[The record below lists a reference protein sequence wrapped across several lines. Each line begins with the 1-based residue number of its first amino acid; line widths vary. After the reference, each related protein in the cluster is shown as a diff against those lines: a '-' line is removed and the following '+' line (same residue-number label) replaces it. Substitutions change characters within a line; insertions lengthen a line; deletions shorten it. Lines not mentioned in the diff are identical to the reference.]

1 MEVPVQALPRVLCS
15 SDAIPASAISSTR
28 TRGHGG
34 VGLLG
39 CGTVGSGVARRLLAS
54 HPGLVKAIAVR
65 DPRKPRDVA
74 WHDFAD
80 DAFEVVD
87 DPDVRVV
94 VECIGGLGLARELIL
109 RAIARGKDV
118 VTANKDLIATE
129 GPWLAAFAARTG
141 ASLRYEAAVG
151 GAIPIVRALAGSLA
165 DEDVLEIGGVLNGT
179 TNFVLDAMES
189 GAEYAEAL
197 AEAQRLGFAEQD
209 PRSDVDG
216 HDAAHKLAILA
227 GLAFRRPAVSP
238 GFARRGIGGIS
249 REDVRAGAERGL
261 RLKLVAV
268 ARRVVLRQAQDDTV
282 ARRDVIARGDIVAQ
296 DDIGAQHETVAQD
309 DIGAQHD
316 VVVIEAGVTPAFV
329 PEDHPFARARGAENV
344 VRVLGRGCGPLVFSG
359 FGAGG
364 DATASAVVADV
375 FAALDARGR
384 VPAHDGED
392 LVSRPL
398 RAPLLVR
405 FAEGSVVTSD
415 AVPLDQLEAAAGGFD
430 GREVRSVIPVWRDAA

>member
-1 MEVPVQALPRVLCS
+1 
-15 SDAIPASAISSTR
+15 
-28 TRGHGG
+28 
-34 VGLLG
+34 
-39 CGTVGSGVARRLLAS
+39 GVARLLDEQGERIAKRAGRRLDLKWA
-54 HPGLVKAIAVR
+54 LVR
-65 DPRKPRDVA
+65 DLEKPRRVPC
-74 WHDFAD
+74 
-80 DAFEVVD
+80 ETRVVTDPRPILD
-87 DPDVRVV
+87 DPEVAVV
-94 VECIGGLGLARELIL
+94 VETMGGIEPALGIVLDALA
-109 RAIARGKDV
+109 AGKDV

-179 TNFVLDAMES
+179 TNFVLDAMEA
-189 GAEYAEAL
+189 GAEYADAL

-227 GLAFRRPAVSP
+227 GLAFKRPAVSP

-268 ARRVVLRQAQDDTV
+268 ARRRSHRHV
-282 ARRDVIARGDIVAQ
+282 
-296 DDIGAQHETVAQD
+296 
-309 DIGAQHD
+309 D
-316 VVVIEAGVTPAFV
+316 VVEAGVTPAFV
-329 PEDHPFARARGAENV
+329 AEDHPFARPRGAENV

-375 FAALDARGR
+375 LAALDARER
-384 VPAHDGED
+384 ALPAHQGED
-392 LVSRPL
+392 LVAKPL
-398 RAPLLVR
+398 RAPVLVR
-405 FAEGSVVTSD
+405 FARGSVVTSD
-415 AVPLDQLEAAAGGFD
+415 AVPLDALEAAADGFAAQ
-430 GREVRSVIPVWRDAA
+430 GEVRSVIPVWRDAA

>member
-1 MEVPVQALPRVLCS
+1 MEAVMPALPRVLCS
-15 SDAIPASAISSTR
+15 SDAISPTATASATTR
-28 TRGHGG
+28 AHGG

-39 CGTVGSGVARRLLAS
+39 CGTVGSGVARRLIAS
-54 HPGLVKAIAVR
+54 RPGLIRAIAVR
-65 DPRKPRDVA
+65 DPRKPRDVR
-74 WHDFAD
+74 WDDFVD
-80 DAFEVVD
+80 DAFDVVD
-87 DPDVRVV
+87 DPSVRVV

-179 TNFVLDAMES
+179 TNFVLDAMEA
-189 GAEYAEAL
+189 GAEYADAL

-227 GLAFRRPAVSP
+227 GLAFKRPAVSA
-238 GFARRGIGGIS
+238 GFARRGIGGIT

-268 ARRVVLRQAQDDTV
+268 ARRRTLRQAQ
-282 ARRDVIARGDIVAQ
+282 GDIGVMHGRDIEAAHDSALVALR
-296 DDIGAQHETVAQD
+296 DADIV
-309 DIGAQHD
+309 
-316 VVVIEAGVTPAFV
+316 EAGVTPAFV
-329 PEDHPFARARGAENV
+329 PEDHPFARPRGAENV

-375 FAALDARGR
+375 LAALDARER
-384 VPAHDGED
+384 AMPAHQGED
-392 LVSRPL
+392 LVAKPL
-398 RAPLLVR
+398 RVPVLVR
-405 FAEGSVVTSD
+405 FTRGSVVTSD
-415 AVPLDQLEAAAGGFD
+415 ALSLDAVEAAAGGF
-430 GREVRSVIPVWRDAA
+430 GAQGEVRSVIPVWRDAA

>member
-1 MEVPVQALPRVLCS
+1 VQTLPRVLCS
-15 SDAIPASAISSTR
+15 SDAMPSPVTAATR
-28 TRGHGG
+28 TRGLGH

-39 CGTVGSGVARRLLAS
+39 CGTVGSGVARRLIGS
-54 HPGLVKAIAVR
+54 HPGLIKAIAVR

-74 WHDFAD
+74 WDDFGGD
-80 DAFEVVD
+80 PFDVVD
-87 DPDVRVV
+87 DPQVRVV
-94 VECIGGLGLARELIL
+94 VECIGGLGLARELVL

-141 ASLRYEAAVG
+141 ASLRYEGAVG

-189 GAEYAEAL
+189 GADYAEAL
-197 AEAQRLGFAEQD
+197 AEAQRLGFAEHD

-227 GLAFRRPAVSP
+227 GLAFRRPSVSP
-238 GFARRGIGGIS
+238 ALARRGIGGIS

-268 ARRVVLRQAQDDTV
+268 ARRVAQDDT
-282 ARRDVIARGDIVAQ
+282 D
-296 DDIGAQHETVAQD
+296 
-309 DIGAQHD
+309 
-316 VVVIEAGVTPAFV
+316 VIEAGVTPAFV
-329 PEDHPFARARGAENV
+329 PDAHPFARPRGAENV
-344 VRVLGRGCGPLVFSG
+344 VRVLGRGCGPLVFAG

-375 FAALDARGR
+375 LAALGAREC

-392 LVSRPL
+392 LVARPL
-398 RAPLLVR
+398 CAPVLVR
-405 FAEGSVVTSD
+405 FAGGSVMTSD
-415 AVPLDQLEAAAGGFD
+415 PVPLDRLEAAACAFRERG
-430 GREVRSVIPVWRDAA
+430 EVRSVIPVWRDAA

>member
-1 MEVPVQALPRVLCS
+1 VHTLPRVLCS
-15 SDAIPASAISSTR
+15 SDAAAPHATATTAPR
-28 TRGHGG
+28 ARG

-39 CGTVGSGVARRLLAS
+39 CGTVGSGVARRLIAS
-54 HPGLVKAIAVR
+54 HPGLIRGIAVR

-74 WHDFAD
+74 WRDFAG

-87 DPDVRVV
+87 DPSVRVV
-94 VECIGGLGLARELIL
+94 VECIGGLGLARELVL

-165 DEDVLEIGGVLNGT
+165 GEDVFEIGGVLNGT

-227 GLAFRRPAVSP
+227 GLAFKRPAVSA
-238 GFARRGIGGIS
+238 GLARRGIGGIS
-249 REDVRAGAERGL
+249 RDDVRAGAERGL

-268 ARRVVLRQAQDDTV
+268 ARRS
-282 ARRDVIARGDIVAQ
+282 G
-296 DDIGAQHETVAQD
+296 GAV
-309 DIGAQHD
+309 
-316 VVVIEAGVTPAFV
+316 EAGVTPAFV
-329 PEDHPFARARGAENV
+329 PESHPFARPRGAENV
-344 VRVLGRGCGPLVFSG
+344 VRVVGRGCGPLVFSG

-364 DATASAVVADV
+364 DATASAIVADV
-375 FAALDARGR
+375 LAALDARERGLT
-384 VPAHDGED
+384 AHDGED
-392 LVSRPL
+392 LVAAPL
-398 RAPLLVR
+398 RAPVLVR
-405 FAEGSVVTSD
+405 FAGGSVVTSD
-415 AVPLDQLEAAAGGFD
+415 AVPLDALEALAGGF
-430 GREVRSVIPVWRDAA
+430 GAPGEVRSVIPVWRDAA

>member
-1 MEVPVQALPRVLCS
+1 VQTLPRVLCS
-15 SDAIPASAISSTR
+15 SEAISSTATSLTTAR
-28 TRGHGG
+28 AQG

-54 HPGLVKAIAVR
+54 HPGLIRGIAVR
-65 DPRKPRDVA
+65 DPHKPRDVR
-74 WHDFAD
+74 WDDFSS
-80 DAFEVVD
+80 DAFDVVD
-87 DPDVRVV
+87 DPSVRVV

-141 ASLRYEAAVG
+141 ATLRYEAAVG

-165 DEDVLEIGGVLNGT
+165 GEDVLEIGGVLNGT
-179 TNFVLDAMES
+179 TNFMLDAMDA
-189 GAEYAEAL
+189 GAEYGEAL

-227 GLAFRRPAVSP
+227 GLAFHRPAVSP
-238 GFARRGIGGIS
+238 ALARRGIGGIS

-268 ARRVVLRQAQDDTV
+268 ARKTRALRQAQGDT
-282 ARRDVIARGDIVAQ
+282 
-296 DDIGAQHETVAQD
+296 GAQGDTSAQGD
-309 DIGAQHD
+309 VGAQGY
-316 VVVIEAGVTPAFV
+316 VEVIEAGVTPAYV
-329 PEDHPFARARGAENV
+329 PEDHPFARPRGAENV
-344 VRVLGRGCGPLVFSG
+344 VRVLGRGCGSLVFSG
-359 FGAGG
+359 AGAGG

-375 FAALDARGR
+375 LAALDARERGL
-384 VPAHDGED
+384 VAHEGAE
-392 LVSRPL
+392 LVAKAL
-398 RAPLLVR
+398 RAPVLIR
-405 FAEGSVVTSD
+405 FAGGSVVTTD
-415 AVPLDQLEAAAGGFD
+415 PIPLDDLEVAAGGH
-430 GREVRSVIPVWRDAA
+430 GWRGEVRSVIPVWRDAA

>member
-1 MEVPVQALPRVLCS
+1 MARAFFMLPMLSMEVPVQTLPRVLCS
-15 SDAIPASAISSTR
+15 SEAISSTATSLTTAR
-28 TRGHGG
+28 AQG

-54 HPGLVKAIAVR
+54 HPGLIRGIAVR
-65 DPRKPRDVA
+65 DPHKPRDVR
-74 WHDFAD
+74 WNDFSS
-80 DAFEVVD
+80 DAFDVVD
-87 DPDVRVV
+87 DPSVRVV

-151 GAIPIVRALAGSLA
+151 GAIPIVRALGGSLA
-165 DEDVLEIGGVLNGT
+165 GEDVFEIGGVLNGT

-189 GAEYAEAL
+189 GAEYADAL

-227 GLAFRRPAVSP
+227 GLAFRRPSVSP
-238 GFARRGIGGIS
+238 SLARRGIGGIS
-249 REDVRAGAERGL
+249 RDDVRAGAERGL

-268 ARRVVLRQAQDDTV
+268 ARKDVLRQAQDDIGV
-282 ARRDVIARGDIVAQ
+282 QRSVIQ
-296 DDIGAQHETVAQD
+296 
-309 DIGAQHD
+309 
-316 VVVIEAGVTPAFV
+316 AGVTPAFV

-344 VRVLGRGCGPLVFSG
+344 VRVVGRGCGTLVFSG
-359 FGAGG
+359 AGAGG
-364 DATASAVVADV
+364 DATASSVVADV
-375 FAALDARGR
+375 LAALEARERG
-384 VPAHDGED
+384 VQSHEGED
-392 LVSRPL
+392 LVSAPL
-398 RAPLLVR
+398 RAPMLVR
-405 FAEGSVVTSD
+405 FSSGSVVTSD
-415 AVPLDQLEAAAGGFD
+415 AVSLDALEAAAGGFG
-430 GREVRSVIPVWRDAA
+430 GRGEVQSVIPVWRDAA

>member
-1 MEVPVQALPRVLCS
+1 VLSVPRVLCS
-15 SDAIPASAISSTR
+15 SDATSSPAASPTTTR
-28 TRGHGG
+28 ARG

-54 HPGLVKAIAVR
+54 HPGLIRGIAVR
-65 DPRKPRDVA
+65 DPRKPRNLA
-74 WHDFAD
+74 WDSFVD
-80 DAFEVVD
+80 DAFDVVD
-87 DPDVRVV
+87 DPNVRVV
-94 VECIGGLGLARELIL
+94 VECIGGLGLARELVL

-118 VTANKDLIATE
+118 VTANKDLVATE

-151 GAIPIVRALAGSLA
+151 GAIPIVRALGGSLA

-189 GAEYAEAL
+189 GAEYGEAL
-197 AEAQRLGFAEQD
+197 AEAQRLGFAESD

-227 GLAFRRPAVSP
+227 GLAFRQPAVSTA
-238 GFARRGIGGIS
+238 FARRGIGAIS

-268 ARRVVLRQAQDDTV
+268 ARRA
-282 ARRDVIARGDIVAQ
+282 G
-296 DDIGAQHETVAQD
+296 
-309 DIGAQHD
+309 D
-316 VVVIEAGVTPAFV
+316 VVEAGVTPAYV

-359 FGAGG
+359 AGAGG

-375 FAALDARGR
+375 LAALDARER
-384 VPAHDGED
+384 VAVHSGED
-392 LVSRPL
+392 LVARPL
-398 RAPLLVR
+398 HAPLLVR
-405 FAEGSVVTSD
+405 FAQGSVVTSD
-415 AVPLDQLEAAAGGFD
+415 AVALDALEAAVCGLRARG
-430 GREVRSVIPVWRDAA
+430 EVRSAIPVWRDAA

>member
-1 MEVPVQALPRVLCS
+1 MHTLPRVLCS
-15 SDAIPASAISSTR
+15 SDAAAPHATATTAPR
-28 TRGHGG
+28 ARG

-54 HPGLVKAIAVR
+54 HPGLIRGIAVR

-74 WHDFAD
+74 WRDFAG

-87 DPDVRVV
+87 DPSVRVV
-94 VECIGGLGLARELIL
+94 VECIGGLGLARELVL

-165 DEDVLEIGGVLNGT
+165 GEDVIEIGGVLNGT

-227 GLAFRRPAVSP
+227 GLAFKRPAVSA
-238 GFARRGIGGIS
+238 GLARRGIGGIS
-249 REDVRAGAERGL
+249 RDDVRAGAERGL

-268 ARRVVLRQAQDDTV
+268 ARRRTLRQAH
-282 ARRDVIARGDIVAQ
+282 GDIEVGHEG
-296 DDIGAQHETVAQD
+296 DID
-309 DIGAQHD
+309 
-316 VVVIEAGVTPAFV
+316 VIEAGVTPAFV
-329 PEDHPFARARGAENV
+329 PEEHPFARPRGAENV

-375 FAALDARGR
+375 LAALDARERGL
-384 VPAHDGED
+384 PAHDGED
-392 LVSRPL
+392 LVARPL
-398 RAPLLVR
+398 RAPVLVR
-405 FAEGSVVTSD
+405 FAGGSVVTSD
-415 AVPLDQLEAAAGGFD
+415 AVPLDALEALAGEFVAPG
-430 GREVRSVIPVWRDAA
+430 EVRSVIPVWRDAA

>member
-1 MEVPVQALPRVLCS
+1 MEVPVQTLPRVLCS
-15 SDAIPASAISSTR
+15 SEAISSTATSLTTER
-28 TRGHGG
+28 AQG

-54 HPGLVKAIAVR
+54 HPGLIRGIAVR
-65 DPRKPRDVA
+65 DPHKPREVRWD
-74 WHDFAD
+74 DFSS
-80 DAFEVVD
+80 DAFDVVD
-87 DPDVRVV
+87 DPSVRVV

-151 GAIPIVRALAGSLA
+151 GAIPIVRALGGSLA
-165 DEDVLEIGGVLNGT
+165 GEDVFEIGGVLNGT

-227 GLAFRRPAVSP
+227 GLAFRRPSVSP
-238 GFARRGIGGIS
+238 SLARRGIGGLS
-249 REDVRAGAERGL
+249 RDDVRAGAERGL

-268 ARRVVLRQAQDDTV
+268 ARKDG
-282 ARRDVIARGDIVAQ
+282 DVIQ
-296 DDIGAQHETVAQD
+296 
-309 DIGAQHD
+309 
-316 VVVIEAGVTPAFV
+316 AGVTPAFV
-329 PEDHPFARARGAENV
+329 PEDHPFARPRGAENV
-344 VRVLGRGCGPLVFSG
+344 VRVVGRGCGTLVFSG
-359 FGAGG
+359 AGAGG
-364 DATASAVVADV
+364 DATASSIVADV
-375 FAALDARGR
+375 LAALEARERG
-384 VPAHDGED
+384 VQSHEGAD
-392 LVSRPL
+392 LVSAPL
-398 RAPLLVR
+398 RAPVLVR
-405 FAEGSVVTSD
+405 FASGSVVTSD
-415 AVPLDQLEAAAGGFD
+415 AVSLDALEAAAGGFG
-430 GREVRSVIPVWRDAA
+430 GRGEVQSMIPVWRDAA

>member
-1 MEVPVQALPRVLCS
+1 MLSVPRVLCS
-15 SDAIPASAISSTR
+15 SDMTSSLATTSMTTR
-28 TRGHGG
+28 VRG

-54 HPGLVKAIAVR
+54 HPGLIQHIAVR
-65 DPRKPRDVA
+65 DPLKPRDVA
-74 WHDFAD
+74 WSDFAD
-80 DAFEVVD
+80 DAFDVVD
-87 DPDVRVV
+87 DPSVRVV
-94 VECIGGLGLARELIL
+94 VECIGGLGLARELVL

-151 GAIPIVRALAGSLA
+151 GAIPIVRALGGSLS

-189 GAEYAEAL
+189 GAEYGEAL

-227 GLAFRRPAVSP
+227 GLAFRRPAVSTSL
-238 GFARRGIGGIS
+238 ARRGIGGIS
-249 REDVRAGAERGL
+249 RDDVRAGKERGL

-268 ARRVVLRQAQDDTV
+268 ARRVAPALPD
-282 ARRDVIARGDIVAQ
+282 G
-296 DDIGAQHETVAQD
+296 GA
-309 DIGAQHD
+309 ID
-316 VVVIEAGVTPAFV
+316 VVEAGVTPAYV

-375 FAALDARGR
+375 LAALDARER
-384 VPAHDGED
+384 VAVHGGDD
-392 LVSRPL
+392 LVARAL
-398 RAPLLVR
+398 HAPLLVR
-405 FAEGSVVTSD
+405 FAGGSVVTSD
-415 AVPLDQLEAAAGGFD
+415 AVALDALEAAVRGF
-430 GREVRSVIPVWRDAA
+430 GERGAVLSAIPVWRDAA